1 MTGGIVE
8 SPAAPQRFVELTILG
23 QDPSVYD
30 VDPKDGAHRIL
41 RAKAQIPLQMVEPG
55 PWGPRFHVVDYSTV
69 DRTLEPAFDFD
80 LSGPGEPRDLFDEA
94 ADEELL
100 TDRRFHAQ
108 NVFAIASRTLAAF
121 EFALGRRIP
130 WSFDSHQLYL
140 VPHAFREPNAFYADA
155 EQALLFG
162 DVVASGRMVS
172 TCLSHDIVAHETTHA
187 ILDGLR
193 ERFDVPGLPD
203 QAAFHEG
210 FADVVALLSVFGL
223 PEVVGRLIAD
233 RPGGTLRETDVEPE
247 RLRDLSLVKLAE
259 EFGDAMHDER
269 GQGLRNSATLP
280 TTEDWKDLTR
290 AEWLEPHR
298 RGEILV
304 AAVMHAL
311 IELWSGR
318 LKTLVQNKELN
329 RDRAAEDG
337 AKVAEHLLNMMIRA
351 IDYCPP
357 VEFEFADFLDA
368 ALIADQ
374 EVVPED
380 RYHYREAVVRG
391 FGAFGIRPR
400 RWPLPDVGTPDT
412 YTYRGF
418 NYLALRSDREE
429 VYRFI
434 WQNAET
440 LGIPRTT
447 YLKVESV
454 VPSVR
459 ISPDGF
465 VVTET
470 VVEYVQQLG
479 TTMAELRDMAPKEF
493 APLADVRAD
502 RPVKVWGGG
511 TIIFDQFG
519 RVKHHLLKPLDDW
532 RRQADRLAYLIRQ
545 DIRDREGRFGYSL
558 GLPGGMRF
566 AVYHQPRASIGES
579 W

>member
-1 MTGGIVE
+1 MKGGIVE
-8 SPAAPQRFVELTILG
+8 APAAPQRFVELTILG
-23 QDPSVYD
+23 QDPSVD
-30 VDPKDGAHRIL
+30 DPRPKDDAHRIL
-41 RAKAQIPLQMVEPG
+41 RAKAQIPLQMMEPG

-80 LSGPGEPRDLFDEA
+80 RSGPGEPQDLFAEA
-94 ADEELL
+94 TDGELL
-100 TDRRFHAQ
+100 ADRRFHAQ

-140 VPHAFREPNAFYADA
+140 VPHAFREPNAFYSDA

-172 TCLSHDIVAHETTHA
+172 TSLSHDIVAHETTHA

-223 PEVVGRLIAD
+223 SEVVDRLISQ
-233 RPGGTLRETDVEPE
+233 RPDGTLRDTDVTPG
-247 RLRDLSLVKLAE
+247 RLRELSLVRLAE
-259 EFGDAMHDER
+259 EFGDALHDER
-269 GQGLRNSATLP
+269 GQGLRNSATLEP
-280 TTEDWKDLTR
+280 SEGWKDLDR

-311 IELWSGR
+311 IELWSER
-318 LKTLVQNKELN
+318 LKTLVQHGELN
-329 RDRAAEDG
+329 RARAAEDG
-337 AKVAEHLLNMMIRA
+337 AKVADHLLTMMIRA

-380 RYHYREAVVRG
+380 RYRYREALMRG
-391 FGAFGIRPR
+391 FDAFGIRPR
-400 RWPLPDVGTPDT
+400 RWPLSVTGTPDT

-429 VYRFI
+429 VYRFV
-434 WQNAET
+434 WQNADT

-470 VVEYVQQLG
+470 VVGYVQQLG
-479 TTMAELRDMAPKEF
+479 TTMAELRDTAPSEF
-493 APLADVRAD
+493 AALPDVPD
-502 RPVKVWGGG
+502 HQQIKLWGGG

-519 RVKHHLLKPLDDW
+519 RVKHHLFKPLNDW
-532 RRQADRLAYLIRQ
+532 RRQAARLAYLIRQ
-545 DIRDREGRFGYSL
+545 DIRDRDGRFGYSF
-558 GLPGGMRF
+558 GLPSGMRF
-566 AVYHQPRASIGES
+566 AIYHQPGASIGES

>member
-1 MTGGIVE
+1 MKGGIVE
-8 SPAAPQRFVELTILG
+8 SSAAPQRFVELTILG
-23 QDPSVYD
+23 QDPSVR
-30 VDPKDGAHRIL
+30 DPEPEDEDHRIL
-41 RAKAQIPLQMVEPG
+41 RAKARIPLQMVEPG

-80 LSGPGEPRDLFDEA
+80 RAGPGEPQDLFDRA
-94 ADEELL
+94 SDDELL

-140 VPHAFREPNAFYADA
+140 VPHAFREPNAFYADS

-162 DVVASGRMVS
+162 DVITSEGTASTS
-172 TCLSHDIVAHETTHA
+172 LSHDIVAHETTHA

-193 ERFDVPGLPD
+193 GRFDVPGPPD

-223 PEVVGRLIAD
+223 PEVVDRLIAA
-233 RPGGTLRETDVEPE
+233 RPGRTLLEGDITPDV
-247 RLRDLSLVKLAE
+247 LRDLSLVKLAE
-259 EFGDAMHDER
+259 ELGDVLHDER
-269 GQGLRNSATLP
+269 GQGLRNSAALGP
-280 TTEDWKDLTR
+280 SEDWKDLTR

-311 IELWSGR
+311 IELWTGR
-318 LKTLVQNKELN
+318 LETLVQRGELS
-329 RDRAAEDG
+329 RERAAEEG
-337 AKVAEHLLNMMIRA
+337 AKVAGHLLNMTIRA

-380 RYHYREAVVRG
+380 DHGYREALMSG
-391 FGAFGIRPR
+391 FAAFGIKPR
-400 RWPLPDVGTPDT
+400 RWPPLTTGVPDT

-418 NYLALRSDREE
+418 NYLSLRSDREE
-429 VYRFI
+429 VYRFM
-434 WQNAET
+434 WQNADT

-479 TTMAELRDMAPKEF
+479 TTMGALREMAPAEF
-493 APLADVRAD
+493 AQLTAVPDDQR
-502 RPVKVWGGG
+502 VKVWGGG
-511 TIIFDQFG
+511 SLIFDQFG
-519 RVKHHLLKPLDDW
+519 RVKHHLYKPLNDW
-532 RRQADRLAYLIRQ
+532 TRQAARLEYLIQ
-545 DIRDREGRFGYSL
+545 QGIRDRDGRLGYSF
-558 GLPGGMRF
+558 GIPRGMRF
-566 AVYHQPRASIGES
+566 AIYHQPGATIGES